1 MFKHIATLLWNTR
14 RSGTLLTLQIFL
26 AFLVLFGVFSFTGS
40 YFEKYATPLGFNVSD
55 TYLVR
60 VDLPDGVDTAAV
72 PEIHRRARKEVLSLE
87 GVREVSM
94 AGPIEVFSNSNWGY
108 GSDLDGTYMWTRV
121 FMADEHFGGV
131 MGVNMTEGRWFTPD
145 DTIGGNWA
153 VVVNEAFMT
162 RNFPHSRPI
171 DSLMNWFNDVAEGRQ
186 TKIVGVVENFKYRG
200 EFFTEEAL
208 TFVPLNPWTDDFS
221 LTNLMVTVDPGA
233 GVEIQEAIYDRVSE
247 VTKSRESAVYS
258 MEKRRES
265 TSRDSWVP
273 IIALLSICAFLI
285 ANVALGLFGIL
296 INAIAKRKGEIG
308 LRKAM
313 GATSM
318 NITSQLTTE
327 VIFITIIGLLLGS
340 IIAVQIP
347 LFELIEL
354 DTKFFWW
361 GGLGA
366 AGLIL
371 VIVFLCA
378 LIPSGQASQ
387 IHPSVALRED

>member
-26 AFLVLFGVFSFTGS
+26 AFLVLFGVFSFSAS
-40 YFEKYATPLGFNVSD
+40 YFAKYATPLGFKVGD

-72 PEIHRRARKEVLSLE
+72 PEIHRRARREVMAIE
-87 GVREVSM
+87 GVKDVSM
-94 AGPIEVFSNSNWGY
+94 AGPIEVFSNSQWGY

-121 FMADEHFGGV
+121 FMADEHFGKT
-131 MGVNMTEGRWFTPD
+131 MGVNLTEGRWFSPE

-153 VVVNEAFMT
+153 VVVNEAFMEV
-162 RNFPHSRPI
+162 NFPNSRPL
-171 DSLMNWFNDVAEGRQ
+171 DSLMNWFNDVEEGRQ
-186 TKIVGVVENFKYRG
+186 TKIVGVVDNFKYRG
-200 EFFTEEAL
+200 EFFAEEAL

-221 LTNLMVTVDPGA
+221 LTNLMVTVDPGIGA
-233 GVEIQEAIYDRVSE
+233 EIEETIYDRVSE
-247 VTKSRESAVYS
+247 VAKSRESAIYS
-258 MEKRRES
+258 MEKRKER
-265 TSRDSWVP
+265 TSRASWIP

-296 INAIAKRKGEIG
+296 INAISKRKGEIG

-313 GATSM
+313 GATSA

-327 VIFITIIGLLLGS
+327 VLLITFIGLVLGS
-340 IIAVQIP
+340 IIAIQIP
-347 LFELIEL
+347 MFELIDLEN
-354 DTKFFWW
+354 KFFWW
-361 GGLGA
+361 GGLAA

-371 VIVFLCA
+371 TIVFLCA

-387 IHPSVALRED
+387 IHPAVALRED